1 MGIGIRAKQKFIQKL
16 YREHRKHDLPI
27 QWQLSKLQRAH
38 TKAIRVPSQKVLSWW
53 TRFRL
58 YRRLWRSTVRR
69 VQLTLM
75 YSKSLD
81 HCKKCPSKTHV
92 ILQLLALLAFV
103 VIVMAVVVWKS
114 KRKSEKNGTLIKK
127 ARSKSCHMQK
137 KSSTDLRVF
146 VTYLSTCSRIAH
158 TLPLACR
165 ELCKDRHVQHEADY
179 DIKCQNTTN
188 MWLWPIAS
196 SCTWS
201 PYLLLPLL
209 CFGGSTGVKQTQ
221 GIRHI
226 RENYCKHGSLI
237 YLWTIQH

>member
-1 MGIGIRAKQKFIQKL
+1 M
-16 YREHRKHDLPI
+16 H
-27 QWQLSKLQRAH
+27 
-38 TKAIRVPSQKVLSWW
+38 
-53 TRFRL
+53 
-58 YRRLWRSTVRR
+58 R

-81 HCKKCPSKTHV
+81 HCKKCPTKTHM

-114 KRKSEKNGTLIKK
+114 KRKSEKNG
-127 ARSKSCHMQK
+127 SKSCHMQK

-188 MWLWPIAS
+188 M
-196 SCTWS
+196 
-201 PYLLLPLL
+201 
-209 CFGGSTGVKQTQ
+209 
-221 GIRHI
+221 
-226 RENYCKHGSLI
+226 
-237 YLWTIQH
+237 